1 MEFTQFELK
10 ALRDA
15 LVAGIQDPD
24 NEIATE
30 SAYAQFAEGEVKLMR
45 ELLDKVSSGIKKGG
59 E

>member
-15 LVAGIQDPD
+15 LVAGIQDLD

>member
-15 LVAGIQDPD
+15 LVAGIQDLD

-45 ELLDKVSSGIKKGG
+45 ELLEKVSSGIKKGG

>member
-15 LVAGIQDPD
+15 LVAGIQDLD

-45 ELLDKVSSGIKKGG
+45 ELLNKVSSGIKKGG

>member
-15 LVAGIQDPD
+15 LVAGIQDLD

-45 ELLDKVSSGIKKGG
+45 ELLDKVSRGIKKGG

>member
-1 MEFTQFELK
+1 MEFSQFELK

-15 LVAGIQDPD
+15 LVAGIQDLD